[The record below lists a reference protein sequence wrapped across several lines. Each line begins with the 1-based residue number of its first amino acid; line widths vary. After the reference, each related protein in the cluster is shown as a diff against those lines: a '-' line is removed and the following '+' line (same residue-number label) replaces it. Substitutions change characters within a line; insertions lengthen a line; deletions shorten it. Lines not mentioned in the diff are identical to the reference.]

1 MRYHVQPDLKDAA
14 KRTIQIGLSLSRG
27 RMAQHTRLSEKGKG
41 RPGWTASRSVV
52 TYTTDLFRH
61 NWPDHYQ
68 SPRPVTLSEQDD
80 LLAVMDKKYK
90 RVFSGEWSRFA
101 WGNFVTLTGD
111 QLFDTIRQAIENF
124 YKLPGLSNTG

>member
-68 SPRPVTLSEQDD
+68 RSRPVTSGGKAAQPAIPKLSAPNRAKQQ
-80 LLAVMDKKYK
+80 
-90 RVFSGEWSRFA
+90 
-101 WGNFVTLTGD
+101 TL
-111 QLFDTIRQAIENF
+111 
-124 YKLPGLSNTG
+124 